1 MTRRDRFLWDIES
14 TLNNAYC
21 AYEYREEDADFT
33 WDERHEPGQCCQ
45 NPGAKKPQL
54 PEDHAQVVP
63 GPAQDRVQR
72 IAQAPLE
79 PIPAQ

>member
-1 MTRRDRFLWDIES
+1 VV
-14 TLNNAYC
+14 
-21 AYEYREEDADFT
+21 FT
-33 WDERHEPGQCCQ
+33 WDERHEAGQAGQ

-54 PEDHAQVVP
+54 PEDHAQVVS
-63 GPAQDRVQR
+63 GAAQDRVQR